1 MKQLSFLFLL
11 CLCFS
16 AQAQISAQPTPKEY
30 AVNSGKPFYEAEYQM
45 NRYWYVIHLVNGQ
58 AIYCHKLRCQG
69 DDYVAVFEVK
79 EMPTGKIIQ
88 KELAYKNSE
97 VDYTSVLR

>member
-1 MKQLSFLFLL
+1 MKNLSFLFLL

-16 AQAQISAQPTPKEY
+16 AQAQIPTPPQY
-30 AVNSGKPFYEAEYQM
+30 AVNSGKPFYESEYQM

-58 AIYCHKLRCQG
+58 TVYCHKLRCSG
-69 DDYVAVFEVK
+69 DDYIAVFEVT

-88 KELAYKNSE
+88 KELTYKNEE